1 MGARSDDI
9 VAEATRI
16 VQEAAARGVTIR
28 MLGGI
33 GVFMRCPDASSRPE
47 LKRAY
52 KDIDCAAARRSSRSV
67 RDFLTQQGYTPNNHF
82 NAVHGSS
89 RLLYYDTEHGRQ
101 VDVFLGSFEMCHKL
115 DLEDRIALAGSAL
128 SPSDLF
134 LLKLQI
140 VQLNAKD
147 VTDALTL
154 LLQYEPVAEDLPDA
168 LSTTYIAR
176 LCAQDWGWYTTL
188 HDNVEA
194 VRAHAPEI
202 LVQQADLKRVQS
214 ATEVLLAAMES
225 APKSFGWKLRD
236 KIGRRKVW
244 YELPEEVD
252 R

>member
-1 MGARSDDI
+1 MGARNEDI
-9 VAEATRI
+9 VAEATRL
-16 VQEAAARGVTIR
+16 VQESALRGVTIR

-33 GVFMRCPDASSRPE
+33 GVYMRCPDASSRPE

-52 KDIDCAAARRSSRSV
+52 KDIDCAAPRRSSRLV
-67 RDFLTQQGYTPNNHF
+67 RDFLAQQGYSPNGQF

-89 RLLYYDTEHGRQ
+89 RLLFYDTEHGRQ

-115 DLEDRIALAGSAL
+115 DLEARITFAGSAL

-154 LLQYEPVAEDLPDA
+154 LLQYEPVADDLPDA
-168 LSTTYIAR
+168 LSTAYIAR
-176 LCAQDWGWYTTL
+176 VCAQDWGWYTTL

-202 LVQQADLKRVQS
+202 LVRQTDLLRVQS
-214 ATEVLLAAMES
+214 ATDVLLATMES
-225 APKSFGWKLRD
+225 EPKSLGWKLRD